1 MGWGLDRVLVRR
13 EFKMSLALAD
23 RIVGAIVGAAVAD
36 AAAQPLHWIYDPQ
49 KLNDILSEVEP
60 YPEFRPQSANPFY
73 RRDTGQQT
81 CYGDQAYVLLESLCE
96 CEGLNIDDLKE
107 RIYKVFGPGSE
118 YDTPVNDPYRSKG
131 APRPQLPIEGPWR
144 HASLKSFLKN
154 MDMGK
159 TETGCDIDN
168 QIDGIAKLAPIVA
181 MYAGTQE
188 MLERVEEATRVTQNN
203 DMCVAETLAAA
214 RFLEHYILNGSDPN
228 ALDSVLQQL
237 KDPNRNNPQDMD
249 IAVVDHILQY
259 FHKHMRFA
267 WCIPGSAAWGP
278 DSGRV

>member
-1 MGWGLDRVLVRR
+1 
-13 EFKMSLALAD
+13 MSLALAD

-49 KLNDILSEVEP
+49 KLSDILSEVEP

-96 CEGLNIDDLKE
+96 CE
-107 RIYKVFGPGSE
+107 
-118 YDTPVNDPYRSKG
+118 
-131 APRPQLPIEGPWR
+131 
-144 HASLKSFLKN
+144 
-154 MDMGK
+154 
-159 TETGCDIDN
+159 GCDIDN

-237 KDPNRNNPQDMD
+237 NDPNRNNPQDMD
-249 IAVVDHILQY
+249 IAVVGLPGAFQAALHGVLTAVEFDTAIRDTMRCGGCTSSRGSFIGACLGAQLGLQG
-259 FHKHMRFA
+259 
-267 WCIPGSAAWGP
+267 IP
-278 DSGRV
+278 DSWKSRTHRYLMLLELANKIASLN